1 MTTIREN
8 YSDCKV
14 KRHRDYRVLRV
25 TKENGKR
32 GMFVPLKMR
41 IYEIIPIIII
51 IIGFNRVAIEFRA
64 SESLLTGRSIIKE
77 FNNWKISEEDCVFI
91 YIRRGY
97 FWIVVKVVWKLS
109 MSHIK
114 KNLFINS

>member
-1 MTTIREN
+1 
-8 YSDCKV
+8 
-14 KRHRDYRVLRV
+14 
-25 TKENGKR
+25 
-32 GMFVPLKMR
+32 MFVPLKMR
-41 IYEIIPIIII
+41 IYEIIPIII

-97 FWIVVKVVWKLS
+97 FWIVVKGLEIKYESYKKKISLLIHKLN
-109 MSHIK
+109 
-114 KNLFINS
+114 NLTVT

>member
-1 MTTIREN
+1 
-8 YSDCKV
+8 
-14 KRHRDYRVLRV
+14 
-25 TKENGKR
+25 
-32 GMFVPLKMR
+32 MFVPLKMR